1 MNELYTRYQI
11 TSDKRRVS
19 EADWF
24 YVTPEI
30 ALDRGDIYIG
40 QASITLAA
48 TATAS
53 LQMKTG
59 ADTDVYLIGLDTV
72 TTATRITEKIIEA
85 PTITDGTTEL
95 TMINMNRQSDQTPGF
110 TVYTDP
116 TSISGGTVIDQ
127 VEKYE
132 AKKSPQSAVGGAFL
146 RIKFKR
152 SEDYV
157 LSLVNGDNQQT
168 LAFVKF
174 YMLEI

>member
-1 MNELYTRYQI
+1 MNEAYVRYQI

-30 ALDRGDIYIG
+30 ALDRGDIFVG
-40 QASITLAA
+40 QSALTLAS
-48 TATAS
+48 TATVS

-59 ADTDVYLIGLDTV
+59 SDTDVYLIGLDIV
-72 TTATRITEKIIEA
+72 TTAIRITEKIIEA
-85 PTITDGTTEL
+85 PTITDGTSEL
-95 TMINMNRQSDQTPGF
+95 TMLNMNRQSTDTPGF
-110 TVYTDP
+110 TVYTNP

-132 AKKSPQSAVGGAFL
+132 AKKSPQSATGGGFL

-152 SEDYV
+152 DEDYV
-157 LSLVNGDNQQT
+157 LSLTNGDNQQT